1 MKLTDAQLEVMNVLW
16 SGECF
21 SLIEIEKALKDI
33 TGWSKN
39 TVYTYLV
46 RMEAKGYV
54 RIDKNSDHPYR
65 AAISRDIIAKEERQT
80 ILQRIYKGNTSELI
94 SAFIKDS
101 DISKKELQ
109 QLREL
114 LDEME
119 V

>member
-1 MKLTDAQLEVMNVLW
+1 MKLTDAQWEVMDVLW

-21 SLIEIEKALKDI
+21 SLIEIEKALKSI

-46 RMEAKGYV
+46 RMEAKGMV
-54 RIDKNSDHPYR
+54 TIDKQSDKPYR
-65 AAISRDIIAKEERQT
+65 AAISKAACEKEERQS
-80 ILQRIYKGNTSELI
+80 ILHRVYKGKTGDLI
-94 SAFIKDS
+94 CAFIKDS
-101 DISKKELQ
+101 DITKEEIA
-109 QLREL
+109 QLRQL